1 LSRNPPTCNN
11 SVFSKKNYR
20 TALLDHLKIIYRNNK
35 EFHYFKSTQ
44 CIEKENNTSYSILD
58 LESFTLSKMLPIH
71 VQEVISFST
80 PTEDFKKAATKL
92 AECIF
97 HSVSGEVKEQFN
109 KEILYCK
116 ELCFHVETFKAY
128 VLLQAFCISNLI
140 RKQEETTKS

>member
-1 LSRNPPTCNN
+1 LYNLLQYFSKLSRNPPTCNN

-58 LESFTLSKMLPIH
+58 LESFTLSKMSPIRI
-71 VQEVISFST
+71 QEVISFSM
-80 PTEDFKKAATKL
+80 PIKDFKKIVTKL

-97 HSVSGEVKEQFN
+97 HLISGEAKE
-109 KEILYCK
+109 
-116 ELCFHVETFKAY
+116 
-128 VLLQAFCISNLI
+128 
-140 RKQEETTKS
+140 